1 MNAAVPGSL
10 GVAAIRRP
18 RRAVPHFRAARR
30 GFMWRSRRVTPMNVR
45 ETLETFLEEGKDW
58 ERKATS
64 IRGVT
69 ILRMPRTATRPA
81 TLAMEINPVD
91 ERGSPMKRKGIMIR
105 SPRELESL
113 RTVLADPKVAGLMDA
128 LASVA
133 PPAPAAGRENAGMI
147 EI

>member
-1 MNAAVPGSL
+1 
-10 GVAAIRRP
+10 
-18 RRAVPHFRAARR
+18 
-30 GFMWRSRRVTPMNVR
+30 MNVR

-91 ERGSPMKRKGIMIR
+91 ERGNPMKRKGIMIR
-105 SPRELESL
+105 SPRELEAL
-113 RTVLADPKVAGLMDA
+113 RTVLGDSKVANLMDA
-128 LASVA
+128 LASVV
-133 PPAPAAGRENAGMI
+133 PAVPAAGKENTGVI